1 MVMFS
6 CMTFS
11 IFSLCN
17 YFLFLTIPSSIIR
30 MSKMAKSVILKS
42 KTRKGI
48 ISRASSDCCV
58 THCSRQTEEDFD
70 KNFLGN
76 KKRSSPSPKTKFLQ
90 QQQTL
95 FVGEAAKRLAF
106 VTASFLPN
114 KREMIEGRTNKQFIF
129 SFLQSHKPFYHLF
142 SICHSIT
149 SWSPNSN
156 CCIFSVFYIFS
167 VCLSY
172 YACLILSV
180 CLIFVRIFCLFV

>member
-1 MVMFS
+1 ML
-6 CMTFS
+6 FS

-17 YFLFLTIPSSIIR
+17 YFLFVTLISSIIR
-30 MSKMAKSVILKS
+30 MSKHGQKRFLKS

-70 KNFLGN
+70 KKFLDD

-95 FVGEAAKRLAF
+95 FVDAAAKTLPF

-129 SFLQSHKPFYHLF
+129 SFLQSHKPFHHLF
-142 SICHSIT
+142 GICHSIT

-156 CCIFSVFYIFS
+156 CCIFSVFYICS
-167 VCLSY
+167 VCLS
-172 YACLILSV
+172 
-180 CLIFVRIFCLFV
+180 